1 MMTRTE
7 NGPYFNENAR
17 LCRQACAIDAAGAK
31 GRLSA
36 PFHVGCLQPLFCQ
49 FNFMPGPN
57 STGRRKRHLHPSF
70 SPEIQ
75 FPPLLR
81 APGPIPVSRP
91 QAPVASWR
99 APVCPSLT
107 LQHACADLNTVGH
120 SKPYVLDQ
128 GNVSII
134 SSHFPLLSASR

>member
-1 MMTRTE
+1 MALISLRTQ
-7 NGPYFNENAR
+7 GSAVKPVR
-17 LCRQACAIDAAGAK
+17 LTPQGLKAVPLRA
-31 GRLSA
+31 
-36 PFHVGCLQPLFCQ
+36 FHVGCLHPLFCQ

-75 FPPLLR
+75 FPLLQ
-81 APGPIPVSRP
+81 APGPIPVPRP

-99 APVCPSLT
+99 ASVCPSLT
-107 LQHACADLNTVGH
+107 LQHASADLNTVGR
-120 SKPYVLDQ
+120 SKPSALDQ

-134 SSHFPLLSASR
+134 SSRFPLLFVPR

>member
-1 MMTRTE
+1 MALISMRTQ
-7 NGPYFNENAR
+7 GSAVKPVR
-17 LCRQACAIDAAGAK
+17 LTPQGLKAVPLRA
-31 GRLSA
+31 
-36 PFHVGCLQPLFCQ
+36 FHVGCLHPLFCQ

-57 STGRRKRHLHPSF
+57 SIGRRKRHLHPSF

-75 FPPLLR
+75 FPPFLG
-81 APGPIPVSRP
+81 APGPIPGSRP

-120 SKPYVLDQ
+120 SKPSALDQ

-134 SSHFPLLSASR
+134 SSHFPILSVSR

>member
-1 MMTRTE
+1 MALISMRTQGSAV
-7 NGPYFNENAR
+7 NPVR
-17 LCRQACAIDAAGAK
+17 LTPQGLKAVPLRAFQ
-31 GRLSA
+31 
-36 PFHVGCLQPLFCQ
+36 VGCLHLLLCQ

-57 STGRRKRHLHPSF
+57 STGRRKRHLHPLF

-75 FPPLLR
+75 FPPFR

-99 APVCPSLT
+99 ASVCPSLT

-120 SKPYVLDQ
+120 SKPSALDR

-134 SSHFPLLSASR
+134 SSHFPLLSVLR